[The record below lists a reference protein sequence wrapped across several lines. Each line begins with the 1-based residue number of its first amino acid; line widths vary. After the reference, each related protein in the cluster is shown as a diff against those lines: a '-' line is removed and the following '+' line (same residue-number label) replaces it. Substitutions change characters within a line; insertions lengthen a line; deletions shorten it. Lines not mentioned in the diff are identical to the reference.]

1 MPASNGDIEFK
12 SYISIQFRQDLEEL
26 VYFNA
31 GQTRVLESLI
41 EAVERFGAPEIE
53 SCGQQLRVVLR
64 KLPEA
69 QTLFAVAE
77 TGRPLGLV
85 TYMRPDHEHLMIL
98 HISVSA
104 EFASGGTFCRN
115 QLLLRMLREIRRCSR
130 RMKGIKRVE
139 LYYQAERHRQRRNQL
154 DASLFKASHDV

>member
-1 MPASNGDIEFK
+1 MASSSGDVEFK
-12 SYISIQFRQDLEEL
+12 SYVSAHFRADLEEL

-41 EAVERFGAPEIE
+41 EAVERFGTPEIQA
-53 SCGQQLRVVLR
+53 SGQKLSVVLR

-98 HISVSA
+98 HISVSH
-104 EFASGGTFCRN
+104 EFARGGMFCRN
-115 QLLLRMLREIRRCSR
+115 QLLLRMLREIKRCGRRL
-130 RMKGIKRVE
+130 KGIKKVQ
-139 LYYQAERHRQRRNQL
+139 LYYQSERQRQRRNQI

>member
-12 SYISIQFRQDLEEL
+12 SHVSIQFRRELEEL

-41 EAVERFGAPEIE
+41 EAVEKFGTPEIE
-53 SCGQQLRVVLR
+53 SRGQQLKVVLR

-69 QTLFAVAE
+69 QTLFAIAE

-104 EFASGGTFCRN
+104 DFARGGAFCRN

-130 RMKGIKRVE
+130 RMKGINRVE
-139 LYYQAERHRQRRNQL
+139 LYYQAERQRRHQL